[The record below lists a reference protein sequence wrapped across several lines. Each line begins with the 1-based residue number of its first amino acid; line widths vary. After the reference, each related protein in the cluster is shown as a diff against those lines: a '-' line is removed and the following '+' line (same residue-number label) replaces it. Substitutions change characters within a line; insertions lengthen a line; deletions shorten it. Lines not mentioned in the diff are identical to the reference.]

1 MKEKVKVGV
10 IGVGHLGQTH
20 ARLLRQIENA
30 DLMGVYDIDS
40 GKSQSMSHEL
50 NVKAFDSMQELI
62 DAVEGV
68 SIVTPTSL
76 HHEIAIKLMESGKH
90 CFIEKPITSTVEEAE
105 DICRVANEKRV
116 KVQVGH
122 IERFNPAVLALS
134 NIKLEPLFIESHRLA
149 QFKPRALD
157 VAVVL
162 DLMVHDIDLILN
174 FVKSPVTSIDASG
187 VGVISDTLDI
197 ANARVKFKNG
207 AVANLTSSRISQ
219 RQMRKMRL
227 FQRDAYISLDFA
239 DGIAE
244 VYRAVKPDMSMPVG
258 MNLGTIG
265 IGDSARAIT
274 YEQPEAPQ
282 VNSLKMELE
291 LFIGSIMDDKPTAVS
306 PEEGLEVL
314 KVADTIVKQIDESK
328 EILNLGPDRFQEHV
342 SPPDKTR

>member
-1 MKEKVKVGV
+1 MKRKVKVGV

-20 ARLLRQIENA
+20 ARLLRQIENV
-30 DLMGVYDIDS
+30 DLIGVYDIVK
-40 GKSQSMSHEL
+40 GKAQSISREL
-50 NVKAFDSMQELI
+50 NVKAFESIQEI
-62 DAVEGV
+62 SDEAEGI
-68 SIVTPTSL
+68 SIVTPTST
-76 HHEIAIKLMESGKH
+76 HHEIAIELIKSGKH
-90 CFIEKPITSTVEEAE
+90 CFIEKPISLTAEEAE
-105 DICRVANEKRV
+105 DICSVANEKRV
-116 KVQVGH
+116 KVQIGH

-134 NIKLEPLFIESHRLA
+134 NIKLDPLFVESHRLA

-197 ANARVKFKNG
+197 ANARIKFKNG

-239 DGIAE
+239 DGVAE
-244 VYRAVKPDMSMPVG
+244 IYRAVKPDMSMPVG

-282 VNSLKMELE
+282 VNALKMELE
-291 LFIGSIMDDKPTAVS
+291 FFIGSILDDKQTAVTA
-306 PEEGLEVL
+306 EEGLEVL
-314 KVADTIVKQIDESK
+314 KVADTIVKQIEESK
-328 EILNLGPDRFQEHV
+328 EILNLGPSRF
-342 SPPDKTR
+342 